1 MLVRALLVVSSLGL
15 GSAQAAVLA
24 QAGPLHFGD
33 GGADALKGAEAED
46 RRSALDLSF
55 TLTKTTEVE
64 ARAEGLKY
72 LRMDPNAAPEV
83 FLDDQY
89 LGPLLPE
96 HGRDWRSPRA
106 LELGPG
112 PHHLLLRNA
121 QVADAEDF
129 VLKRFFVYASQ
140 PSGEAPSAPSLAPAR
155 LAAENGCAKVQRR
168 DWPSALKAGITL
180 SVLNGRTIGTGT
192 LVGLAPGDQ
201 WVCGLKVSSDRAPT
215 LALEAGFQPLSG
227 TAARWLLSLSP
238 EPPAQVDAV
247 GYKPGHWERLR
258 VKFCDGDVFFQ
269 FASAPA
275 MKVHWPHERLDLE
288 IASQNVELTLRPV
301 P

>member
-1 MLVRALLVVSSLGL
+1 MRVRALLFLSLL
-15 GSAQAAVLA
+15 AASRSPAAVLA
-24 QAGPLHFGD
+24 EAGPLHFGD
-33 GGADALKGAEAED
+33 GGADALKGSEAAD

-55 TLTKTTEVE
+55 TLVKATVVE

-72 LRMDPNAAPEV
+72 LRLDPNAAPEV
-83 FLDDQY
+83 FMDDQY

-96 HGRDWRSPRA
+96 HGRDWRSPRS

-112 PHHLLLRNA
+112 THHLLLRNA

-129 VLKRFFVYASQ
+129 VLKRIFVYASQ
-140 PSGEAPSAPSLAPAR
+140 PSGDAVPAAAPAPAR
-155 LAAENGCAKVQRR
+155 PAAENGCAKVQRR
-168 DWPSALKAGITL
+168 DWPADLKAGITL
-180 SVLNGRTIGTGT
+180 SVLNGRTIGTGS
-192 LVGLAPGDQ
+192 LVGLVPGDQ
-201 WVCGLKVSSDRAPT
+201 WVCGIKVSSDRAPT

-238 EPPAQVDAV
+238 EPPEQVDAV
-247 GYKPGHWERLR
+247 GYKPGNWERLR
-258 VKFCDGDVFFQ
+258 VKFCDSDLYFQ

-275 MKVHWPHERLDLE
+275 MKVHWPHDRLDLE
-288 IASQNVELTLRPV
+288 IASQNVEITLRPV